1 MKTIKKIGKILLQTL
16 PYLLFALSLLLIFG
30 VVSALRNNQTPTVF
44 GYGAALVKTKSME
57 TTIMTNDMIFFHK
70 VDPDTLLEGDI
81 IIFWKPNA
89 SDAVTVTHRILTIVE
104 TPTGRLFTTQGD
116 NNNASETWEIGFS
129 EGFVIGK
136 YVGKSSA
143 LGWAYSRF
151 YSLLEGTGI
160 QIIYPFI
167 IILFLLIGVMEGKTI
182 LKEMSAAKKK
192 QMEAEMAA
200 LAAAELER
208 LRAEQK
214 EPPQE

>member
-1 MKTIKKIGKILLQTL
+1 MTVLKKIGKIALQTL

-30 VVSALRNNQTPTVF
+30 VVFALRSNQTPTVF
-44 GYGAALVKTKSME
+44 GYGAAVVKTKSME
-57 TTIMTNDMIFFHK
+57 TTIMTNDMIFFRK
-70 VDPDTLLEGDI
+70 VDPDTLSEGDI

-89 SDAVTVTHRILTIVE
+89 SDSITITHRILSITE
-104 TPTGRLFTTQGD
+104 TPSGRLFTTKGD

-167 IILFLLIGVMEGKTI
+167 ILLFLLIGVMEGKTI
-182 LKEMSAAKKK
+182 LKEMAAAKKK
-192 QMEAEMAA
+192 QREAEMAA
-200 LAAAELER
+200 MAAAELER
-208 LRAEQK
+208 LRSEQK